1 MGNVLKLFTEDQGV
15 VNAPL
20 SQKFVEAAQY
30 GKSKKDVA
38 KCEERYKCSL
48 PLKIIRQLF

>member
-1 MGNVLKLFTEDQGV
+1 MGNVLRLFIEYQAIM
-15 VNAPL
+15 NAPI

-38 KCEERYKCSL
+38 KCEKRYQCSL
-48 PLKIIRQLF
+48 SMQIIKQLF